1 VIESLKKL
9 VFEVVRDSN
18 ENVSMALRHSL
29 IDVFSVAVAIT
40 SALFLPAT
48 WLRHEYFALDSTNL
62 GYSVLIIVY
71 ISIAVFRRKLP
82 YSVKALSVCMLPLIF
97 AVSGFINYGLSSL
110 GFLAMFATALLVMML
125 YGIKCSVITLL
136 ALALMTSVISYMTI
150 EGGLSYSV
158 DLNAFNHSSVIW
170 GTHIW
175 VSLFMSMIVLVGIG
189 WLQYALS
196 LSIDQLL
203 KKKKELKRATED
215 LKEITLTDYLTG
227 LPNRRYFYEFAEE
240 VFALHK
246 RYGDDCSVVFI
257 DLDFFKK
264 INDQY
269 GHDGGDLVLKE
280 FSLFVKGHIRES
292 DLFARLGGEEFII
305 LMPKSDSNSAF
316 NFVERLREGL
326 SCHAISVNKEKSIHV
341 GFSAG
346 IASLTDFDVS
356 MDKLINRADLAVYE
370 AKNSGRNRSVI
381 HY

>member
-1 VIESLKKL
+1 
-9 VFEVVRDSN
+9 
-18 ENVSMALRHSL
+18 
-29 IDVFSVAVAIT
+29 
-40 SALFLPAT
+40 
-48 WLRHEYFALDSTNL
+48 
-62 GYSVLIIVY
+62 
-71 ISIAVFRRKLP
+71 
-82 YSVKALSVCMLPLIF
+82 
-97 AVSGFINYGLSSL
+97 
-110 GFLAMFATALLVMML
+110 
-125 YGIKCSVITLL
+125 
-136 ALALMTSVISYMTI
+136 MTI

-203 KKKKELKRATED
+203 KKKKELKKATED

-316 NFVERLREGL
+316 NFVERLRKGL